1 MSGIDESLRPQ
12 KSRITIYDEPVICSF
27 CSHDVY
33 IPYEVFVNVEQP
45 VVGVRH
51 VRYTAICQHCGQAKD
66 FGDPSHY
73 DAEKDTFI
81 WALNQYLISIRSYKI
96 KIIFYVGKKKNND
109 KITSFTDKLIQ
120 DFGIE
125 KENIN
130 MSNLKGVAVLQ
141 IKISSLN
148 EIQTIRSQ
156 IMDSARRLYITIKE
170 LTIK

>member
-12 KSRITIYDEPVICSF
+12 KSRITIFDEPVICSF

-45 VVGVRH
+45 GVDVRH
-51 VRYTAICQHCGQAKD
+51 VRYIAICQHCGKAKQ
-66 FGDPSHY
+66 FGDPSHF
-73 DAEKDTFI
+73 EKDEFI

-96 KIIFYVGKKKNND
+96 KVSFYVGKKNND
-109 KITSFTDKLIQ
+109 KITKFTNKLIQ

-130 MSNLKGVAVLQ
+130 ISYLKGVAELQ

-148 EIQTIRSQ
+148 EIQTIRTQ
-156 IMDSARRLYITIKE
+156 IMNSARRLFITIKD